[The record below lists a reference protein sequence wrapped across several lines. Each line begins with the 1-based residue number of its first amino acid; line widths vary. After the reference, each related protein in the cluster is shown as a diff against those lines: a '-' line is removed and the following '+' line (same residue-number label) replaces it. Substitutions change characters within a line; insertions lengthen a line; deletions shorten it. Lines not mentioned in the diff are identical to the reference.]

1 MSLVLTQQEADSFL
15 KLDKHYMGN
24 EQFSFPSLGGAL
36 RIPLYSNDRREE
48 FSLDITRGRIDLRK
62 NTFQTRARRV
72 VILARVD
79 IGGPLHRN
87 PDGEEIPCPHL
98 HVYREGYGDKWA
110 IPLPDNFKN
119 YRDAWQ
125 TLTDFMDYCHVVTR
139 PPIQPELFT

>member
-1 MSLVLTQQEADSFL
+1 MSLLLSQQEADSLL

-24 EQFSFPSLGGAL
+24 EQFPFPGLGGAL

-48 FSLDITRGRIDLRK
+48 FSLDITRGRIALRK

-98 HVYREGYGDKWA
+98 TYANEK
-110 IPLPDNFKN
+110 
-119 YRDAWQ
+119 
-125 TLTDFMDYCHVVTR
+125 
-139 PPIQPELFT
+139 

>member
-1 MSLVLTQQEADSFL
+1 MRLVLTQQEADFL
-15 KLDKHYMGN
+15 LKRDKHYMGD
-24 EQFSFPSLGGAL
+24 EQFSFPGLGGAL

-48 FSLDITRGRIDLRK
+48 FSLDIARGRIELRK

-79 IGGPLHRN
+79 IGGPPHRN
-87 PDGEEIPCPHL
+87 PDEKEIPCPHL
-98 HVYREGYGDKWA
+98 HLYREGYDDKWA

-125 TLTDFMDYCHVVTR
+125 TLMDFMDYCHVVTR
-139 PPIQPELFT
+139 PPIQPELCT

>member
-1 MSLVLTQQEADSFL
+1 MSLVLTQREADSLL
-15 KLDKHYMGN
+15 KRDKHYVGN

-48 FSLDITRGRIDLRK
+48 FSLDITRGRIELRK

-72 VILARVD
+72 EILARVD
-79 IGGPLHRN
+79 IGGPPHRN
-87 PDGEEIPCPHL
+87 PDGKEIPCPHL
-98 HVYREGYGDKWA
+98 HIYREGYGDKWA

-125 TLTDFMDYCHVVTR
+125 TLMDFMDYCHVVTR
-139 PPIQPELFT
+139 PPIQPELFP